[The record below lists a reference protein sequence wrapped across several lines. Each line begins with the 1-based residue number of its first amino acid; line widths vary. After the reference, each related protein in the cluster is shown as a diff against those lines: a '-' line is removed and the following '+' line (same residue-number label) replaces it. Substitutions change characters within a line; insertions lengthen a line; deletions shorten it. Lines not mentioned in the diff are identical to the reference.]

1 MAKELKNKTKS
12 KKPKVVKKTKTT
24 KEKTK
29 KVKKAT
35 SNNHLVIT
43 KKAPEEAKWYVL
55 HTQSSRE
62 NLTARTIKT
71 RVTALG
77 HDQNVFET
85 FVPTQE
91 KIRISK
97 GKKTTIRER
106 LFPGYLMIK
115 MLITDA
121 SWLAVRTTQ
130 GVTGFVGI
138 GNQPTPLPE
147 KEVQA
152 VMAFSKQQAPKF
164 QASFSVGEAIK
175 IVDGPFTDLLGTVN
189 SIDEA
194 KGKVDILVSIFGR
207 ETPVELDFLQ
217 VSKI

>member
-1 MAKELKNKTKS
+1 MS
-12 KKPKVVKKTKTT
+12 
-24 KEKTK
+24 EKTK
-29 KVKKAT
+29 KLVKK
-35 SNNHLVIT
+35 NPNHLIIT
-43 KKAPEEAKWYVL
+43 KNAPESAKWYVL

-62 NLTARTIKT
+62 NLTARSIQT
-71 RVTALG
+71 RVRALG
-77 HDQNVFET
+77 HDEHVYET
-85 FVPTQE
+85 FIPTQE
-91 KIRISK
+91 KIKISK

-115 MLITDA
+115 MTVTDA

-138 GNQPTPLPE
+138 GNKPTPLPE
-147 KEVQA
+147 KEVKA

-189 SIDEA
+189 VIDEA
-194 KGKVDILVSIFGR
+194 KGKVEILVSIFGR

>member
-1 MAKELKNKTKS
+1 MQ
-12 KKPKVVKKTKTT
+12 
-24 KEKTK
+24 
-29 KVKKAT
+29 KANT
-35 SNNHLVIT
+35 NHLIIT
-43 KKAPEEAKWYVL
+43 KDAPDSAKWYIL

-62 NLTARTIKT
+62 NLTARAIKT
-71 RVTALG
+71 RVKALG
-77 HDQNVFET
+77 HDEYVFET
-85 FVPTQE
+85 FIPTQE

-115 MLITDA
+115 MIVTDA
-121 SWLAVRTTQ
+121 SWLAIRTAP

-138 GNQPTPLPE
+138 DNKPTPLP
-147 KEVQA
+147 KTEVQA

-164 QASFSVGEAIK
+164 QANFSVGEAIK

-189 SIDEA
+189 TIDEA
-194 KGKVDILVSIFGR
+194 KGKVEILVSIFGR

>member
-1 MAKELKNKTKS
+1 MP
-12 KKPKVVKKTKTT
+12 KKIKKTST
-24 KEKTK
+24 
-29 KVKKAT
+29 
-35 SNNHLVIT
+35 NHLIIT
-43 KKAPEEAKWYVL
+43 KNAPEEAKWYVL

-62 NLTARTIKT
+62 NLTAKTLRT
-71 RVTALG
+71 RVRALG
-77 HDQNVFET
+77 SDDKVFET
-85 FVPTQE
+85 FIPTQE
-91 KIRISK
+91 KIKIAK
-97 GKKTTIRER
+97 GKKSTIRER
-106 LFPGYLMIK
+106 LFPGYLLIK
-115 MLITDA
+115 MIVTDD

-147 KEVQA
+147 NEVKA
-152 VMAFSKQQAPKF
+152 VMAFSSQAAPKF
-164 QASFSVGEAIK
+164 KSNFSVGEAIK

-194 KGKVDILVSIFGR
+194 KGKVEILVSIFGR

>member
-1 MAKELKNKTKS
+1 MPKKIKKNRRSSTLGRD
-12 KKPKVVKKTKTT
+12 
-24 KEKTK
+24 
-29 KVKKAT
+29 
-35 SNNHLVIT
+35 NNHLIIT
-43 KKAPEEAKWYVL
+43 KNASDSARWYVL

-62 NLTARTIKT
+62 NLTARNIRT
-71 RVTALG
+71 RVRALG
-77 HDQNVFET
+77 HDKNVYET
-85 FVPTQE
+85 FIPTQE
-91 KIRISK
+91 KIKISK
-97 GKKTTIRER
+97 GKKSTIRER

-115 MLITDA
+115 MDVTDD

-147 KEVQA
+147 KEVKA

-164 QASFSVGEAIK
+164 QANFSVGEAIK

-189 SIDEA
+189 TIDEA
-194 KGKVDILVSIFGR
+194 KGKVEILVSIFGR

>member
-1 MAKELKNKTKS
+1 MTK
-12 KKPKVVKKTKTT
+12 KIKKKT
-24 KEKTK
+24 
-29 KVKKAT
+29 AA
-35 SNNHLVIT
+35 SGNHLIIT
-43 KKAPEEAKWYVL
+43 KNAPEDAKWYVL

-62 NLTARTIKT
+62 SLTAKTIRT
-71 RVTALG
+71 RVRALG

-85 FVPTQE
+85 FIPTQE
-91 KIRISK
+91 KIKIAK
-97 GKKTTIRER
+97 GKKSTIRER

-115 MLITDA
+115 MKITDA

-138 GNQPTPLPE
+138 GNRPTPLPE
-147 KEVQA
+147 EEVRA

-164 QASFSVGEAIK
+164 KANFTTGEAIK

-189 SIDEA
+189 AIDEA
-194 KGKVDILVSIFGR
+194 RGKVEILVSIFGR